1 MATQNP
7 RPAWGAFIKTFNDI
21 ARHRHRYE
29 VFRDFVTM
37 AAIAVHNGI
46 ARDEKLEA
54 EYLQIVGRY
63 AKEDVTSFAHLLGQ
77 LVILLDPEPYD
88 VLGQLYMEL
97 ELGSAHTGQFF
108 TPPEL
113 SELMARLS
121 YGDALATLDKPF
133 VTLQEPACGAGGMV
147 LAFVKVM
154 LSHGHNPAERMWA
167 HCQDVDRLAALM
179 CYLQLALWNVPAVVV
194 VGNTLALEARE
205 VFYTPAHY
213 LGFWDSK
220 LRRREED
227 EEQQEARQATSEVV
241 SEPISPVVTPS
252 IPLKTEPA
260 RSPAPGG
267 SVQFDFGF

>member
-7 RPAWGAFIKTFNDI
+7 RPAWGAFVKTFNDI

-46 ARDEKLEA
+46 VRDEKLEA

-63 AKEDVTSFAHLLGQ
+63 SKEEATAFARLLGE

-88 VLGQLYMEL
+88 VLGRLYMEL
-97 ELGSAHTGQFF
+97 ELGSTHTGQFF

-213 LGFWDSK
+213 LGFWDAK

-227 EEQQEARQATSEVV
+227 EGLQEARQASSAVV
-241 SEPISPVVTPS
+241 SEPVPPVPAAS